1 MMEILFWVS
10 VSIVFYTYIGY
21 GILLWCLVRIK
32 ELFIPYKETVL
43 PQELPSVTLLI
54 AAYNEED
61 YVEAKMQNCR
71 ELDYPADKITI
82 LWITDGSDD
91 RTNELLQQYPDAKI
105 YYQPERR
112 GKTAALN
119 RAIDFV
125 QDSLVLFSDANS
137 MLNKDALKEIV
148 LKFSNPKVGCVSG
161 EKRVEAQDDDA
172 VSSKGEGAYWK
183 YESTLKELDSRL
195 YSVVGAAGELFALR
209 TELYQQLPDDTLLDD
224 FMLSMLI
231 TMKGYKNAYCP
242 KAYAV
247 EGGSLDMKEEGK
259 RKVRIA
265 AGGLQSVW
273 RLRSLLNIFRY
284 GILSFQY
291 VSHRVL
297 RWTITPFLL
306 FALLFITFF
315 LYLQGNLFLYGLI
328 LVAQFI
334 FYFLAILGNIYGKKY
349 KFLYIPYYFVF
360 MNINVFKGIIY
371 LIKKKK

>member
-1 MMEILFWVS
+1 MEILFWVS